1 MRPFTIIIVIVIGA
15 GAAGAWLFF
24 APHGAGSSQGGS
36 QRAGDF
42 LKPPQNYKTSGGQP
56 MKPRW

>member
-1 MRPFTIIIVIVIGA
+1 M
-15 GAAGAWLFF
+15 FF
-24 APHGAGSSQGGS
+24 APHGAGSSQDGS